1 MREVI
6 VIGGGASGL
15 MAACAAASM
24 GKRVLLLEKNEKLGK
39 KLFKTAYGQIGQ
51 HHKQRDCQHHAEHYG
66 HCGNHAHE
74 VDFAL
79 LGKPLFKP
87 ASLLVL
93 AVYFR

>member
-39 KLFKTAYGQIGQ
+39 KNLY
-51 HHKQRDCQHHAEHYG
+51 HRER
-66 HCGNHAHE
+66 
-74 VDFAL
+74 
-79 LGKPLFKP
+79 PL
-87 ASLLVL
+87 
-93 AVYFR
+93 